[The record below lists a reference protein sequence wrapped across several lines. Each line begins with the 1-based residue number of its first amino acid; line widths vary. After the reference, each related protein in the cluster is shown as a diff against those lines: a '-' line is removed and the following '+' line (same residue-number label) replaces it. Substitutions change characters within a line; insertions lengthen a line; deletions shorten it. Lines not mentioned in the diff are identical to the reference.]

1 MAEGE
6 EKFYNRDECFLVSK
20 IKLRK
25 QAKYSGEDWRDK
37 AVSSLFAYAFRSY
50 TDKQW
55 KLAEEGK
62 YWVILDIESEFNLF
76 GLSYLWAWRISN
88 SICNNKQL

>member
-6 EKFYNRDECFLVSK
+6 EKFYNRDECCLVSK

-37 AVSSLFAYAFRSY
+37 AVSSLFAYAFRDY
-50 TDKQW
+50 TDKQ
-55 KLAEEGK
+55 
-62 YWVILDIESEFNLF
+62 
-76 GLSYLWAWRISN
+76 
-88 SICNNKQL
+88 